1 MGSSESKTLLY
12 IPFPPS
18 EAPWWR
24 LGLNNYV
31 QAHRFCTEQ
40 ERDETADNLRNV
52 LFYLEE
58 HKSEFAVLEAQ
69 RDPVGKERIQK
80 IDEYINKC
88 LLVSDEYRSS
98 HCPRTGRKTYLRKFQ
113 LDLLES
119 VIIHVHIRHVRVDET
134 VKRPERFLEMLD
146 LVRPYFLPFG
156 YEEEDL
162 DENTANTQIMPKP
175 SQFLYGQGL
184 SNLNEPLMYVNLGC
198 V

>member
-1 MGSSESKTLLY
+1 MSLNNRIDPEFIRLKMGSSESKTVLY

-58 HKSEFAVLEAQ
+58 HNSEFAVLEAQ

-80 IDEYINKC
+80 ID
-88 LLVSDEYRSS
+88 
-98 HCPRTGRKTYLRKFQ
+98 
-113 LDLLES
+113 
-119 VIIHVHIRHVRVDET
+119 
-134 VKRPERFLEMLD
+134 
-146 LVRPYFLPFG
+146 
-156 YEEEDL
+156 
-162 DENTANTQIMPKP
+162 
-175 SQFLYGQGL
+175 
-184 SNLNEPLMYVNLGC
+184 
-198 V
+198 